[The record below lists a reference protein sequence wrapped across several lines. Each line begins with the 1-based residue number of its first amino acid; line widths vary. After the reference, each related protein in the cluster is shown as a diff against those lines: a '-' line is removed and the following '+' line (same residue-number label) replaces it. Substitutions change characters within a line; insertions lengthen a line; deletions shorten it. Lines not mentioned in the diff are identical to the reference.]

1 MHHPYCLLLDGS
13 LPPQILEKLQGIT
26 TIIRPDSEIDAAAL
40 SQTTVVVASP
50 MTGMEDS
57 WFERLPALK
66 LIAVF
71 GVGTDRINLKAARNR
86 NIDVTTTLNLL
97 TEDVTDMAFALLL
110 ALTRQIIPGDQMIRT
125 GEWAAGKKLPLGMSL
140 RGKRLGVVGLGAI
153 GFDIA
158 KRGEAFG
165 MQPHYYNRSP
175 KPQAPWPYYDSV
187 VELAENSD
195 ILALAISATPQTE
208 KIINAEVLEA
218 LGEKGILI
226 NIARGAVVDEHA
238 LLTAL
243 RDKTIA
249 GAGLDVFLNEPDI
262 KQAFFDLPNVALSPH
277 QGSATLETRTAMGQC
292 VIDNITA
299 VLAGKPA
306 LTIVN

>member
-1 MHHPYCLLLDGS
+1 MRQPYCLLLDSS
-13 LPPQILEKLQGIT
+13 LPPQILEKLQAMT
-26 TIIRPDSEIDAAAL
+26 TIIQPGNNMDADL
-40 SQTTVVVASP
+40 LRQITVAVASP
-50 MTGMEDS
+50 MTGIEDS

-71 GVGTDRINLKAARNR
+71 GVGTDRINLKAARKR
-86 NIDVTTTLNLL
+86 NIDVATTLNLL

-110 ALTRQIIPGDQMIRT
+110 ALTRQIIPGDQMIREGIWT
-125 GEWAAGKKLPLGMSL
+125 AGKKLPLGVSL
-140 RGKRLGVVGLGAI
+140 RGKRFGVVGLGAI

-158 KRGEAFG
+158 SRGEAFG
-165 MQPHYYNRSP
+165 MQPRYYNRSI
-175 KPQAPWPYYDSV
+175 KPQAPWPHYDSV
-187 VELAENSD
+187 LELAENSD

-208 KIINAEVLEA
+208 KIINMDVLEA
-218 LGEKGILI
+218 LGKTGILI
-226 NIARGAVVDEHA
+226 NIARGAIVDEDA
-238 LLTAL
+238 LIAAL
-243 RDKTIA
+243 RNHTIA

-262 KQAFFDLPNVALSPH
+262 KQEFFNLPNVVLAPH

-292 VIDNITA
+292 VIDNIAA